1 MQNHIF
7 ALLLEQQKIMDN
19 QKSEKIT
26 FPVRTEIK
34 VQWGDMDAAGH
45 VNNLVYLK
53 WFETARVDYFARL
66 GQDVV
71 MNDDKPGFI
80 LAKQDIKYIFPLTY
94 PDRIVACVRVVDMQS
109 DRFSMHCTVFSQR
122 HQKLAAIMNGVI
134 VTFDYQKQEKAPIPA
149 VMRQVIEALEGRPIP
164 SSIH

>member
-1 MQNHIF
+1 MNR
-7 ALLLEQQKIMDN
+7 N
-19 QKSEKIT
+19 QKENII
-26 FPVRTEIK
+26 FPVHTEIK

-45 VNNLVYLK
+45 VNNLVYLR

-94 PDRIVACVRVVDMQS
+94 PDRIVASVRIETIQS
-109 DRFSMHCTVFSQR
+109 DRFSMYCQIYSQR
-122 HQKLAAIMNGVI
+122 HQCLAAVMNGVI
-134 VTFDYQKQEKAPIPA
+134 VTYDYRDHKKALIPPTMLQSIK
-149 VMRQVIEALEGRPIP
+149 VLEGREIP
-164 SSIH
+164 TSIQSS